1 MAARSDPIDFVIRPS
16 RGWTDIGLQE
26 LAAHWELAYYLT
38 WREVKVRYKQTG
50 LGVAWA
56 VLQPVLTM
64 LIFSLF
70 FGRLAKMP
78 SDGVPYS
85 VFALTGLVPWM
96 FFANGLS
103 QASNSLVV
111 SASLVTKVYF
121 PRLIL
126 PVAAVLSGIVDL
138 CLGFLVLLG
147 FMIYRGVWPTWNA
160 LWLPV
165 FALLG
170 LVTALGTG
178 LWLSALNVKYR
189 DVRYTIPFLT
199 QFWMFATPIVY
210 PSSLLSEPWRT
221 VYGLNPMVGVIEGFR
236 WALLGTKTAPGPMI
250 LASSV
255 AALLILAGGAVFF
268 RRQEDTFADIV

>member
-236 WALLGTKTAPGPMI
+236 WALLGTKTDPGPMI
-250 LASSV
+250 LASCV
-255 AALLILAGGAVFF
+255 AALLIVAGGAVFF

>member
-147 FMIYRGVWPTWNA
+147 YMI
-160 LWLPV
+160 
-165 FALLG
+165 
-170 LVTALGTG
+170 
-178 LWLSALNVKYR
+178 
-189 DVRYTIPFLT
+189 
-199 QFWMFATPIVY
+199 
-210 PSSLLSEPWRT
+210 
-221 VYGLNPMVGVIEGFR
+221 
-236 WALLGTKTAPGPMI
+236 
-250 LASSV
+250 
-255 AALLILAGGAVFF
+255 
-268 RRQEDTFADIV
+268 